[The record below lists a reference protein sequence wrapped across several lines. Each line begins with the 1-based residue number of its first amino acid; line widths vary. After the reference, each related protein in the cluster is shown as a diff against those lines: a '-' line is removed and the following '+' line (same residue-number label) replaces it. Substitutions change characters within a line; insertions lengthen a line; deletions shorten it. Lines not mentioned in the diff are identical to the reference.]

1 MAAPRRKPE
10 DIPGDELLVYDL
22 ASQRW
27 KDLEPDKV
35 LEEAALL
42 FNLAVFMVSTE
53 IRKRGR

>member
-1 MAAPRRKPE
+1 MATTKRRPE